1 VSDPSDKLVRQA
13 RPEEYPELTRIW
25 KAAVEATHDF
35 VTPEEIAGWEAR
47 MPTDFLPAVEL
58 TVATDAEDRPL
69 GFIGLDGNKI
79 EMLFVDPAA
88 HGRGTGRELV
98 EHVALDNDELKVDVN
113 EENMG
118 AVAFYWK
125 VGFSPAGRSELD
137 GEGNPHP
144 LLHLQR
150 MR

>member
-1 VSDPSDKLVRQA
+1 MRPA
-13 RPEEYPELTRIW
+13 RPDEFGELTRIW

-58 TVATDAEDRPL
+58 TVAPDEEDRPL
-69 GFIGLDGNKI
+69 GFIGLDGETI

-88 HGRGTGRELV
+88 HGRGIGRDLV
-98 EHVALDNDELKVDVN
+98 EHAARDHETLKVDVN

-137 GEGNPHP
+137 SEGRPHP
-144 LLHLQR
+144 LLHLTR
-150 MR
+150 ER